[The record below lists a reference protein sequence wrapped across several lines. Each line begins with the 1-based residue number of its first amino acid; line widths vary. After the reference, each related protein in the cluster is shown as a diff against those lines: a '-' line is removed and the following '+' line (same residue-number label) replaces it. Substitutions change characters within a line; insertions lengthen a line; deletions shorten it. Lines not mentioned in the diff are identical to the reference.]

1 MNYMT
6 DINGSKSNLDEWG
19 KIFLALAGLLLF
31 IYIIGPMGLET
42 PMIKPMADFIE
53 TSNINANGYYYTDV
67 AEFSDAEMYMKNSMR
82 YAPGTS
88 K

>member
-1 MNYMT
+1 MNE
-6 DINGSKSNLDEWG
+6 INDTKSNLVEWG

-42 PMIKPMADFIE
+42 PMLKPMADFIE
-53 TSNINANGYYYTDV
+53 TSNIKANGYYYTDV
-67 AEFSDAEMYMKNSMR
+67 AEFSDAEMYMKNSMG